1 MKKQI
6 EKTKSYVTN
15 ENGAIGYL
23 VAWIL
28 GVPASI
34 LLVIFL
40 LRG

>member
-1 MKKQI
+1 MKNQI
-6 EKTKSYVTN
+6 EKAKSYVTN

-23 VAWIL
+23 VAWML